1 MKRRM
6 MTLPALT
13 TRAGILPFS
22 LLSAALLGGA
32 AMVPLWS
39 GTKPVTAVVS
49 VPAEEVVRGAVQELT
64 SVNFI
69 PTVRSE
75 GTVAACDEVNLTAQL
90 AGQVL
95 SVSPVFEEGAFLSA
109 GTVIAELDAADFRG
123 AVLAAEAQLARARSA
138 FALEETR
145 ARQAKLNWEELGYR
159 DAPGELVLRV
169 PQLNEARA
177 SVDAAEAQL
186 ARARR
191 DMERTNI
198 RAPFDCRVRTRQLV
212 AGQSVSAT
220 TVVGAVFSASHAQV
234 RLPIPLDEA
243 GALALPETSAQ
254 PPLPVEFQD
263 EQGNLLPPARIVRTS
278 PVVDSEKGTLFATA
292 LIDAPFA
299 VTPQRASLRI
309 GQKITALIRGT
320 GLNNVYALPR
330 EAVGPD
336 DQVNLVSRSS
346 ARLCRRPV
354 KPLWADEEQV
364 IVRDLPADWLLGISP
379 EFTEAP
385 EGTLVEIADGAPLL
399 SSTAGQ

>member
-1 MKRRM
+1 M

-13 TRAGILPFS
+13 TRAGILLFS

-32 AMVPLWS
+32 VLLPLWS
-39 GTKPVTAVVS
+39 GSKPVTAVVS

-169 PQLNEARA
+169 PRSMKRVPPWMPLRRNWPG
-177 SVDAAEAQL
+177 L
-186 ARARR
+186 AV
-191 DMERTNI
+191 TW
-198 RAPFDCRVRTRQLV
+198 
-212 AGQSVSAT
+212 S
-220 TVVGAVFSASHAQV
+220 
-234 RLPIPLDEA
+234 
-243 GALALPETSAQ
+243 
-254 PPLPVEFQD
+254 
-263 EQGNLLPPARIVRTS
+263 ARISVRR
-278 PVVDSEKGTLFATA
+278 
-292 LIDAPFA
+292 LIAACAPGN
-299 VTPQRASLRI
+299 S
-309 GQKITALIRGT
+309 
-320 GLNNVYALPR
+320 
-330 EAVGPD
+330 
-336 DQVNLVSRSS
+336 
-346 ARLCRRPV
+346 
-354 KPLWADEEQV
+354 W
-364 IVRDLPADWLLGISP
+364 PAK
-379 EFTEAP
+379 A
-385 EGTLVEIADGAPLL
+385 
-399 SSTAGQ
+399 

>member
-1 MKRRM
+1 M
-6 MTLPALT
+6 
-13 TRAGILPFS
+13 
-22 LLSAALLGGA
+22 
-32 AMVPLWS
+32 
-39 GTKPVTAVVS
+39 
-49 VPAEEVVRGAVQELT
+49 
-64 SVNFI
+64 
-69 PTVRSE
+69 
-75 GTVAACDEVNLTAQL
+75 
-90 AGQVL
+90 
-95 SVSPVFEEGAFLSA
+95 
-109 GTVIAELDAADFRG
+109 
-123 AVLAAEAQLARARSA
+123 
-138 FALEETR
+138 
-145 ARQAKLNWEELGYR
+145 
-159 DAPGELVLRV
+159 
-169 PQLNEARA
+169 
-177 SVDAAEAQL
+177 
-186 ARARR
+186 
-191 DMERTNI
+191 
-198 RAPFDCRVRTRQLV
+198 
-212 AGQSVSAT
+212 SAT

-254 PPLPVEFQD
+254 PPLPVELQD
-263 EQGNLLPPARIVRTS
+263 EQGNLLPPARIVRTA